1 MMIVWP
7 NIDSCF
13 FLFHIC
19 VFYNFPLNSRVP
31 DVCVL
36 SCYVAAGHSV
46 VVEVSPDIHIC
57 GFCKQQYNNF
67 EVFLA
72 HKQNGCSL
80 PTSDASATT
89 AAAALTGKKRCS
101 PAFIYQRVDL
111 LSALFHAAKPSI
123 PQTPALNLFL
133 RKPTSTVS

>member
-1 MMIVWP
+1 MILCP

-13 FLFHIC
+13 FLFHVC
-19 VFYNFPLNSRVP
+19 VSYNFPLNSRVP
-31 DVCVL
+31 DVCFL

-89 AAAALTGKKRCS
+89 AAAAHTGKKRCN
-101 PAFIYQRVDL
+101 PGLFITL
-111 LSALFHAAKPSI
+111 HSALVHAAKLSI
-123 PQTPALNLFL
+123 PQIPAPSLFL

>member
-1 MMIVWP
+1 M
-7 NIDSCF
+7 CF
-13 FLFHIC
+13 
-19 VFYNFPLNSRVP
+19 
-31 DVCVL
+31 L
-36 SCYVAAGHSV
+36 SCYVATGHSV

-89 AAAALTGKKRCS
+89 AAAALTGKKHCS
-101 PAFIYQRVDL
+101 PGFIDQRVDL
-111 LSALFHAAKPSI
+111 HSALFHAAKLSI
-123 PQTPALNLFL
+123 QQIPALSLFL